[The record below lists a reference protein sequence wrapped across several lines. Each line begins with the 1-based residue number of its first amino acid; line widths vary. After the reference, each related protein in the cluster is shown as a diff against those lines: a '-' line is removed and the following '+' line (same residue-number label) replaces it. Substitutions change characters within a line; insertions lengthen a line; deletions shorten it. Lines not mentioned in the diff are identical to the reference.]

1 MLNMVYFS
9 IFRGLKSQK
18 VGKISKKYKKWK
30 IVVKN
35 MLIFA
40 YISRT
45 VRDMKKTRQYAAFEI
60 SRALKWILG
69 W

>member
-1 MLNMVYFS
+1 MVYFS

-18 VGKISKKYKKWK
+18 VEKMSKKKHKKKLK

-45 VRDMKKTRQYAAFEI
+45 VRDMKKPRQYAAFEI
-60 SRALKWILG
+60 SRALK
-69 W
+69 